1 MRFTGALRVYFGI
14 WLTVKLNFGQKRLSQ
29 ADSCQGRYVS
39 FNQKTQNTK
48 EKVTEHEVTGGEE

>member
-29 ADSCQGRYVS
+29 ADSSQGRDVS
-39 FNQKTQNTK
+39 FNQWKKDTK
-48 EKVTEHEVTGGEE
+48 GKVTEHEVTGGEE